1 MFYSSP
7 PNDKRYSFSVPVGDV
22 KFPSQTKD
30 ILDLGTKPTK
40 NMKLK
45 QFCDHIFKVK
55 GFIFKHNKH
64 GWILLF
70 SHSPYSVENDLTP
83 KTTIIVVYKDRSG
96 VPRDG
101 FFIEAGSRDSETS
114 SVSLGTQSLYI
125 NRQLPS
131 LKQHINKFS
140 LTGYIF
146 SLYVP
151 PLLQSQRTQK
161 ETRSQ

>member
-1 MFYSSP
+1 
-7 PNDKRYSFSVPVGDV
+7 
-22 KFPSQTKD
+22 
-30 ILDLGTKPTK
+30 
-40 NMKLK
+40 MKLK

-55 GFIFKHNKH
+55 GFIFKHNQH

-125 NRQLPS
+125 NRQLHS